1 MPKSYYRRQ
10 PKDMV
15 KEFTDAYYYHKDGV
29 SEDMAIRYI
38 KALAN
43 KRNYYRD
50 MDALVVGL
58 EEAKVELSDKIYQTF
73 IDIRPQLIQ
82 YISDPPQKLCVRAII
97 ADPHLIKSVPQ
108 NKFLCRLAMKKN
120 ISVYN
125 KIDGE
130 FRTYEYYMQYHKQE
144 QKQKEILSKIN
155 TRKPS
160 LSIVNILKPPFIFGV
175 EIEFVSDV
183 PRIELYLL
191 LKKFIDIELDPTNIN
206 VDKWALKEE
215 NSSDD
220 MCELSSG
227 ILDIEDK
234 KDMADLHKVC
244 NVLSVLQK
252 FSRIS
257 LNYNYCG
264 LHIHVDA
271 RESEYADVIKQVAT
285 YSLLQTMLDKLLAPE
300 RTVNEFCMPVDDHLI
315 HDNMSNFTKLHNT
328 PYVELREDKFYS
340 VNPYAYFYND
350 TVEFRQHE
358 STFNFKDIIYWLH
371 TIQSIMYINK
381 PDRHIY
387 FLKPFFS
394 LLRLNQE
401 AKKHYINKYLHTGE
415 MICVT

>member
-1 MPKSYYRRQ
+1 MSNPS
-10 PKDMV
+10 
-15 KEFTDAYYYHKDGV
+15 
-29 SEDMAIRYI
+29 
-38 KALAN
+38 
-43 KRNYYRD
+43 
-50 MDALVVGL
+50 
-58 EEAKVELSDKIYQTF
+58 
-73 IDIRPQLIQ
+73 
-82 YISDPPQKLCVRAII
+82 QKLCIKAII
-97 ADPHLIKSVPQ
+97 ADPHIIKDVPQ

-125 KIDGE
+125 RIDEE

-155 TRKPS
+155 THKPS
-160 LSIVNILKPPFIFGV
+160 LGIVNIIKPPFIFGV

-183 PRIELYLL
+183 PRVELYLL
-191 LKKFIDIELDPTNIN
+191 LKEFIDVELDPANTN

-227 ILDIEDK
+227 ILDVGDK

-271 RESEYADVIKQVAT
+271 RESEYTDVVKQVAT
-285 YSLLQTMLDKLLAPE
+285 YSCLQTMLDKLLAPE
-300 RTVNEFCMPVDDHLI
+300 RIVNEFCMPADDHLI
-315 HDNMSNFTKLHNT
+315 HSDMSDFTKLHNT
-328 PYVELREDKFYS
+328 PYVELRQDKFYS

-371 TIQSIMYINK
+371 TIQSVMSVDK
-381 PDRHIY
+381 LDRHIY

-394 LLRLNQE
+394 ILRLNQE
-401 AKKHYINKYLHTGE
+401 AKKHYINKYLHAGG
-415 MICVT
+415 MIC